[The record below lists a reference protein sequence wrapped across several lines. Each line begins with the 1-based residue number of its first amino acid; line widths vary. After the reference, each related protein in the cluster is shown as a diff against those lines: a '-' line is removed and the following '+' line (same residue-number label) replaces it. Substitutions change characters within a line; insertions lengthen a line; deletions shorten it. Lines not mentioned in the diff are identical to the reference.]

1 MGHLWRQW
9 LGAIVFYTT
18 LSLPRPWPIELAG
31 IARWCPW
38 VGLVL
43 GLLLGGINW
52 GLAGLGLGDNLRAV
66 AVVGAW
72 VWFTGG
78 LHLDGAMDTADGLAV
93 LDPSRRLVVMAD
105 SRTGAFGVMAA
116 ILILGLKITALAV
129 LPAPG
134 FWALGL
140 VMAWGRWGQVWAI
153 ACYPYLKAEGTGAF
167 HKTTCQFPQDFG
179 PGILALFLVMAYPL
193 TKTLTVWPSLLC
205 LFGLGLLVSFG
216 LGAWLDQKL
225 GGHTGDTYGAIV
237 EWTEAILL
245 GCLTLPY
252 FQF

>member
-18 LSLPRPWPIELAG
+18 LPLPRSWAIELAG

-38 VGLVL
+38 VGLGL
-43 GLLLGGINW
+43 GLLLAAINW
-52 GLAGLGLGDNLRAV
+52 GLAGLGFTDHLRAV

-93 LDPSRRLVVMAD
+93 LDPSQRLVVMAD

-116 ILILGLKITALAV
+116 ILILGLKVTALAV
-129 LPAPG
+129 LAAPG

-153 ACYPYLKAEGTGAF
+153 ACYPYLKAEGKGAF

-179 PGILALFLVMAYPL
+179 PGILVLLLVMAYPL
-193 TKTLTVWPSLLC
+193 TQTLTVWPALLC